1 VPSPCSCKRFFI
13 IHYSLNKFA
22 QTYTKQHMQMITITI
37 ILCIYRLMQFIKQIK
52 SNNTVGLP

>member
-1 VPSPCSCKRFFI
+1 
-13 IHYSLNKFA
+13 
-22 QTYTKQHMQMITITI
+22 MQMITITI